1 MSIEVKTNKHEKI
14 TVVSVSGDSEAVSEI
29 GMDIHDNGTAWAIVG
44 WKGKGK
50 SAIWEYFLPEGAQS
64 TLLHLLTTQSMGKTA
79 HHIKRI
85 AEEAKQLSGAS

>member
-1 MSIEVKTNKHEKI
+1 MSIEVKSTQHSNM

-44 WKGKGK
+44 WKGRGK

>member
-1 MSIEVKTNKHEKI
+1 MSIEVKTHNHEKM

-50 SAIWEYFLPEGAQS
+50 SAIWEYFLPTGAQS
-64 TLLHLLTTQSMGKTA
+64 TLIHLLTTQSMGKTA
-79 HHIKRI
+79 WHIKRI
-85 AEEAKQLSGAS
+85 AEEARQLGGQS

>member
-1 MSIEVKTNKHEKI
+1 MSIEVKSTQHSKM
-14 TVVSVSGDSEAVSEI
+14 TVVSVSGDSQAVSEI

-79 HHIKRI
+79 WHIKRV
-85 AEEAKQLSGAS
+85 AEEARQLGGQK